1 MSGLDFGIAGKK
13 AIVCASSKG
22 LGFGCANALAAVGV
36 DLVMCARGADRL
48 AESANQLRKKHGVKI
63 TEVACDV
70 TTEEGR
76 TKILDAAGRVDIL
89 VNNAGGPPP
98 GDFRDWTRD
107 TWIAALDANMLTAFA
122 LIQAVIE
129 PMIDQKFGRIVNIT
143 SGSVKS
149 PIPALGLSN
158 GARAALTGFC
168 GGLARQVAQHNV
180 TVNGLLPGQY
190 NTDRIETIIANTA
203 KTENISITAARD
215 MLEKRNPTKR
225 LGEIHE
231 FGFACAWMCSEHS
244 GYLTGQN
251 ILIDGGSFNSTF

>member
-1 MSGLDFGIAGKK
+1 
-13 AIVCASSKG
+13 
-22 LGFGCANALAAVGV
+22 
-36 DLVMCARGADRL
+36 MCARGADRL
-48 AESANQLRKKHGVKI
+48 AMSASQLRKKYSVEI

-70 TTEEGR
+70 TTEDGR
-76 TKILDAAGRVDIL
+76 AAILDAAGRVDIL

-107 TWIAALDANMLTAFA
+107 TWISALDANMLTAFA
-122 LIQAVIE
+122 LIQAVID

-149 PIPALGLSN
+149 PIPTLGLSN
-158 GARAALTGFC
+158 GARAGLTGFC

-203 KTENISITAARD
+203 K
-215 MLEKRNPTKR
+215 K
-225 LGEIHE
+225 
-231 FGFACAWMCSEHS
+231 
-244 GYLTGQN
+244 
-251 ILIDGGSFNSTF
+251 

>member
-1 MSGLDFGIAGKK
+1 MGDAEELL
-13 AIVCASSKG
+13 VLN
-22 LGFGCANALAAVGV
+22 LGF
-36 DLVMCARGADRL
+36 
-48 AESANQLRKKHGVKI
+48 
-63 TEVACDV
+63 
-70 TTEEGR
+70 
-76 TKILDAAGRVDIL
+76 
-89 VNNAGGPPP
+89 
-98 GDFRDWTRD
+98 
-107 TWIAALDANMLTAFA
+107 NMLTAFA
-122 LIQAVIE
+122 LIQAVID
-129 PMIDQKFGRIVNIT
+129 PMIDQKFGRIVNVT

-203 KTENISITAARD
+203 KNENISLAAARD

-231 FGFACAWMCSEHS
+231 FGFACAWMCSAHS

-251 ILIDGGSFNSTF
+251 ILFQKKREYYYSK

>member
-1 MSGLDFGIAGKK
+1 MNLNLSGKRV
-13 AIVCASSKG
+13 IVTGASKG
-22 LGFGCANALAAVGV
+22 IGLAITRS
-36 DLVMCARGADRL
+36 LL
-48 AESANQLRKKHGVKI
+48 AEGCTVHMVARSNDVLRDLTSQLNESAQGRI
-63 TEVACDV
+63 TYSALDLSKSEN
-70 TTEEGR
+70 
-76 TKILDAAGRVDIL
+76 IPILLDASGPIDIL

-107 TWIAALDANMLTAFA
+107 TWIAALDANMLSAFA
-122 LIQAVIE
+122 LIQAVID

-143 SGSVKS
+143 SGSVKT

-203 KTENISITAARD
+203 KNENMSLAAARD
-215 MLEKRNPTKR
+215 MLEKRNPTRR

-231 FGFACAWMCSEHS
+231 FGFACAWMCSAHS

-251 ILIDGGSFNSTF
+251 ILIDGGSFNSTL

>member
-1 MSGLDFGIAGKK
+1 MSGLDFGITGKK
-13 AIVCASSKG
+13 AIVCASSRG

-36 DLVMCARGADRL
+36 NILMCARGADRL
-48 AESANQLRKKHGVKI
+48 HDAAQQLRKKHDVDV
-63 TEVACDV
+63 TEVVCDV
-70 TTEEGR
+70 TTQDGR
-76 TKILDAAGRVDIL
+76 DKILAAAGNVDIL

-107 TWIAALDANMLTAFA
+107 TWIAALDANMLTAFS
-122 LIQAVIE
+122 LIQAVID
-129 PMIDQKFGRIVNIT
+129 PMIKQKFGRIVNIT

-158 GARAALTGFC
+158 GARAALTGFSA
-168 GGLARQVAQHNV
+168 GLARQVAKNNV

-203 KTENISITAARD
+203 KAENISLEAARD
-215 MLEKRNPTKR
+215 MLEKRNPCRR
-225 LGEIHE
+225 LGEVHE
-231 FGFACAWMCSEHS
+231 FGFACAWMCSAHS

-251 ILIDGGSFNSTF
+251 ILIDGGSFNSTL